1 MSKKGNKTQQPE
13 TSYAERDIVLAKV
26 RGFPPWPGM
35 VVNPDTVPSAVSKE
49 RPAGKKTTFH
59 CVRFFP
65 AGDYAW
71 LVSKDISKLKQHEIE
86 AYINEPHKKS
96 GDLLTGY
103 RIALDPSKWEKE
115 RENADL
121 AAVEQEDN
129 APVDQLD
136 SDNEGDGTKKTSK
149 TKKRKRES
157 EVPPPKPKAKPKPK
171 GEKKAPSSR
180 GKKNG
185 TKSKEMVESEDDGE
199 PEAEAEE
206 DEEAGSSAKAAPPPS
221 KKPKREKEDD
231 VDPALE
237 ADVEAKKVR
246 EWRHR
251 LQKALLGS
259 KGLPPVDEMPALDQ
273 LFSTIENYEHP
284 NLILYLSFSKIGKVM
299 RHIAALSTD
308 KVPRDDEFKFR
319 TRAKSM
325 VDKWHA
331 ILGASKGNEN
341 TVESVVNGA
350 PADANAAAEK
360 KVDLMQTSTV
370 ENGPSNA
377 ADTSLGDVTMTEA

>member
-1 MSKKGNKTQQPE
+1 M
-13 TSYAERDIVLAKV
+13 
-26 RGFPPWPGM
+26 
-35 VVNPDTVPSAVSKE
+35 
-49 RPAGKKTTFH
+49 
-59 CVRFFP
+59 
-65 AGDYAW
+65 
-71 LVSKDISKLKQHEIE
+71 SKDISKLKQHEIE

-136 SDNEGDGTKKTSK
+136 SDNEDDGAKKLVK
-149 TKKRKRES
+149 PKKRKRES
-157 EVPPPKPKAKPKPK
+157 EAPPPKPKAKPKAK

-231 VDPALE
+231 IDRMFAVCPHATPFVLIFFYSAALE
-237 ADVEAKKVR
+237 GDSEAKKVR

-259 KGLPPVDEMPALDQ
+259 KGLPPVDVCSICYRPINRQ
-273 LFSTIENYEHP
+273 STF
-284 NLILYLSFSKIGKVM
+284 L
-299 RHIAALSTD
+299 
-308 KVPRDDEFKFR
+308 
-319 TRAKSM
+319 
-325 VDKWHA
+325 
-331 ILGASKGNEN
+331 
-341 TVESVVNGA
+341 
-350 PADANAAAEK
+350 
-360 KVDLMQTSTV
+360 
-370 ENGPSNA
+370 
-377 ADTSLGDVTMTEA
+377 

>member
-1 MSKKGNKTQQPE
+1 
-13 TSYAERDIVLAKV
+13 
-26 RGFPPWPGM
+26 
-35 VVNPDTVPSAVSKE
+35 
-49 RPAGKKTTFH
+49 
-59 CVRFFP
+59 
-65 AGDYAW
+65 
-71 LVSKDISKLKQHEIE
+71 VSKDISKLKQHEIE

-136 SDNEGDGTKKTSK
+136 SDNEDDGAKKPVK
-149 TKKRKRES
+149 PKKRKRES
-157 EVPPPKPKAKPKPK
+157 EAPPPKPKAKPKAK

-231 VDPALE
+231 IDRMFAVCPHATPFVLIFSIQPPWKGIAKLRKSENGDTDYRRPFWAAKGYLQLMYVLSVIGQSIVNQRFSRRCLLSINFFQLSRITTIPTSYYTFQCVPHPIVHGCNVYSLLLLPKFPCSFPKSVRSCVTLLLYPRIRFLATMNSSFGHERSQWSTNGTLFLAL
-237 ADVEAKKVR
+237 AK
-246 EWRHR
+246 
-251 LQKALLGS
+251 
-259 KGLPPVDEMPALDQ
+259 EMRIWL
-273 LFSTIENYEHP
+273 
-284 NLILYLSFSKIGKVM
+284 K
-299 RHIAALSTD
+299 ALST
-308 KVPRDDEFKFR
+308 VHQQMR
-319 TRAKSM
+319 TLLQRRKS
-325 VDKWHA
+325 
-331 ILGASKGNEN
+331 ILRRRLQWRTALPLLW
-341 TVESVVNGA
+341 THRWVI
-350 PADANAAAEK
+350 
-360 KVDLMQTSTV
+360 LR
-370 ENGPSNA
+370 
-377 ADTSLGDVTMTEA
+377 

>member
-1 MSKKGNKTQQPE
+1 
-13 TSYAERDIVLAKV
+13 
-26 RGFPPWPGM
+26 
-35 VVNPDTVPSAVSKE
+35 
-49 RPAGKKTTFH
+49 
-59 CVRFFP
+59 
-65 AGDYAW
+65 
-71 LVSKDISKLKQHEIE
+71 VSKDISKLKQHEIE

-136 SDNEGDGTKKTSK
+136 SDNEDDGAKKPVK
-149 TKKRKRES
+149 PKKRKRES
-157 EVPPPKPKAKPKPK
+157 EAPPPKPKAKPKAK

-231 VDPALE
+231 IDRMFAVCPHATPFVLIFSIQPPWKGI
-237 ADVEAKKVR
+237 AKLR
-246 EWRHR
+246 
-251 LQKALLGS
+251 
-259 KGLPPVDEMPALDQ
+259 
-273 LFSTIENYEHP
+273 
-284 NLILYLSFSKIGKVM
+284 
-299 RHIAALSTD
+299 
-308 KVPRDDEFKFR
+308 
-319 TRAKSM
+319 KS
-325 VDKWHA
+325 
-331 ILGASKGNEN
+331 
-341 TVESVVNGA
+341 
-350 PADANAAAEK
+350 
-360 KVDLMQTSTV
+360 
-370 ENGPSNA
+370 ENG
-377 ADTSLGDVTMTEA
+377 DTDYRRPF

>member
-35 VVNPDTVPSAVSKE
+35 VVNPGTVPSAVSKE

-157 EVPPPKPKAKPKPK
+157 EAPPPKPKAKPKAK
-171 GEKKAPSSR
+171 
-180 GKKNG
+180 
-185 TKSKEMVESEDDGE
+185 EDDGE

-341 TVESVVNGA
+341 TVESAVN
-350 PADANAAAEK
+350 
-360 KVDLMQTSTV
+360 V
-370 ENGPSNA
+370 ENGPNA